1 MSEYQG
7 RSLDEAG
14 ADIKK
19 AKAQIRELTEQIDR
33 ERSANATL
41 SQELEV
47 GFLICLPSDHLVS
60 RLEKISTP
68 RWVAARRL
76 YVPYM

>member
-33 ERSANATL
+33 ERAANATL

-47 GFLICLPSDHLVS
+47 CVFLLSP
-60 RLEKISTP
+60 P
-68 RWVAARRL
+68 RAC
-76 YVPYM
+76 